1 MTKRGLQI
9 VLGVL
14 SLIPA
19 INSVRG
25 LLFGTGRFLSP
36 ELMMSMPA
44 FDSLYRYQTGYYISL
59 TLFAWWIIPDVEK
72 HTAVLR
78 IVIFA
83 VFLGGVGRL
92 ISFFVV
98 EAPPANA
105 VGSMVLELCL
115 PLLLVWQARL
125 PKDSSSQLSSA

>member
-1 MTKRGLQI
+1 MKLGLQI
-9 VLGVL
+9 VLGIL

-19 INSVRG
+19 VNSVRG

-44 FDSLYRYQTGYYISL
+44 FDSLYRYQTGYYVSL
-59 TLFAWWIIPDVEK
+59 ALFAWWIIPNVEK
-72 HTAVLR
+72 HTVPLR

-92 ISFFVV
+92 ISLFVV
-98 EAPPANA
+98 GTPPANA
-105 VGSMVLELCL
+105 IGFMVLELCL
-115 PLLLVWQARL
+115 PLLLVWQAKL
-125 PKDSSSQLSSA
+125 PRASSSQAASA